1 MEGANENRCGWTTN
15 RKEVQEE
22 GKAIKKAARIK
33 VRREGRARVRTRGVK
48 WDCVWEWQFLIS
60 GRLMQS
66 GAAELL
72 CVR

>member
-1 MEGANENRCGWTTN
+1 M
-15 RKEVQEE
+15 QEE

-33 VRREGRARVRTRGVK
+33 IRREGQARVRTSEVK
-48 WDCVWEWQFLIS
+48 GDYVWEWQFLIS